1 MVWPIP
7 SLPQCLCGME
17 SQEVLLAL
25 WGCQKLAEMEQCICH
40 EPAMTTV
47 GGWGVLDRCQRFNS
61 LNRDPGGG
69 CGWDLEDIEATR
81 KAEIGSIHDKWP
93 RFPNWGNW
101 SEKPWILAVDV
112 CREPSDKTDK
122 GHSCRDQRT
131 QRRSGTCR
139 FGAETTS
146 FLPPQ
151 GQRNPLPYKLRCL
164 LEEKQWAG
172 GNMKDYTFN
181 RDYWV
186 FRKRI
191 CIYIKRWWDSI
202 NDHFVHVF
210 IHLTNNQWASFI
222 YYAQGIQQTLIPAFP
237 ELSEGSSWLKL

>member
-1 MVWPIP
+1 M
-7 SLPQCLCGME
+7 C
-17 SQEVLLAL
+17 
-25 WGCQKLAEMEQCICH
+25 
-40 EPAMTTV
+40 
-47 GGWGVLDRCQRFNS
+47 
-61 LNRDPGGG
+61 
-69 CGWDLEDIEATR
+69 R
-81 KAEIGSIHDKWP
+81 K
-93 RFPNWGNW
+93 
-101 SEKPWILAVDV
+101 
-112 CREPSDKTDK
+112 PSDKTDK

-131 QRRSGTCR
+131 QRRSGTYR

-151 GQRNPLPYKLRCL
+151 GHRNPLPYKLRCL

-181 RDYWV
+181 RYDWV

-210 IHLTNNQWASFI
+210 IPLTNNQWACFI
-222 YYAQGIQQTLIPAFP
+222 YHVQGIQQTLIPAFP
-237 ELSEGSSWLKL
+237 ELSEGSSWLKLQGKQQQEKATAQLKKKDAVTYFHIWVMCCIFNPMTMEMKSIPVVCMTLLWLRKVKNDCRVYSCLGTKFKELDILS